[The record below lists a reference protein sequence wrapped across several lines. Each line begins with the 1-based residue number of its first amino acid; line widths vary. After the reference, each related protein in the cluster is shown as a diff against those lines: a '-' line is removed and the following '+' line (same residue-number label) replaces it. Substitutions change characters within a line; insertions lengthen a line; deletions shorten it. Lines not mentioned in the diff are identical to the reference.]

1 MEFINIEVNNVDT
14 EASNNELSH
23 GVDGVLDI
31 LIVIRWDS

>member
-23 GVDGVLDI
+23 GVDVDGVLDI
-31 LIVIRWDS
+31 LIVI